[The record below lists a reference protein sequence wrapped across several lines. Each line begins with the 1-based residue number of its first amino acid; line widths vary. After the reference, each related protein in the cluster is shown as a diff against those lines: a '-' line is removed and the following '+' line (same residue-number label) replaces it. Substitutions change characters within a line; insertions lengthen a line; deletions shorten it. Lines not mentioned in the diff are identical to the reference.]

1 MRPGG
6 RRLLGFSMRIS
17 CLAAVLAA
25 CLPLSA
31 AADVR
36 ALPDYLT
43 FQLQARSTIGLGYNL
58 PFNASIN
65 SATVDLN
72 DAGRVVVRVTL
83 PTGIPGDDFTR
94 HIFVGENGGGFVVS
108 EGPVGSLVSD
118 PRVSPDGKVWFAAN
132 FQGGNTQAGIYRYNP
147 DDLSTVRVTGLP
159 LGTTFF
165 TSPRGNAAGQIG
177 YRADFATGKAW
188 VSYSGSAAQTH
199 AAEQTLDAGSPYSF
213 LFTPSM
219 DERQLI
225 AGKVTLV
232 AGGFNQI
239 RTIDNHG
246 LAVVLARTTAED
258 AQSPFS
264 GFDNSPAIA
273 PTSGQVA
280 FIANLTAGG
289 RGVYRYDGPG
299 QIVEIARTGTQGL
312 GSIESFGPAINDD
325 GLVAFRGVDS
335 NGKQAIFVGDDA
347 DLRRVIGRGD
357 TINTD
362 LGLGQIDQETPAS
375 PAFSGGVAINAAGDI
390 AFSPTLTPAGN
401 NQIEWGTGVYIA
413 RAGSQ
418 ELFANGFEGN

>member
-1 MRPGG
+1 
-6 RRLLGFSMRIS
+6 MRIS
-17 CLAAVLAA
+17 LLAALLAA
-25 CLPLSA
+25 CVPLSA
-31 AADVR
+31 VAEVR

-58 PFNASIN
+58 PINASIN

-72 DAGRVVVRVTL
+72 DAGRVVVRVAI

-118 PRVSPDGKVWFAAN
+118 PRVAPDGMVWFAAN
-132 FQGGNTQAGIYRYNP
+132 FQGGNAQAGIYRYNP
-147 DDLSTVRVTGLP
+147 NDLSTVRITGAP
-159 LGTTFF
+159 VGTTFY

-188 VSYSGSAAQTH
+188 VSFVGSSAQTH
-199 AAEQTLDAGSPYSF
+199 AMEQTLDPQSPYSF
-213 LFTPSM
+213 LFTPSF
-219 DERQLI
+219 DEHQLI

-232 AGGFNQI
+232 SGGFNQI

-246 LAVVLARTTAED
+246 TAVVLARTNAES
-258 AQSPFS
+258 AQSPYS

-273 PTSGQVA
+273 PNSGQVA
-280 FIANLTAGG
+280 FIANLAAGG

-299 QIVEIARTGTQGL
+299 TIVEIARTGTQGL
-312 GSIESFGPAINDD
+312 SSIESFGPAINDN

-357 TINTD
+357 TLDTD
-362 LGLGQIDQETPAS
+362 LGLGMIDQETPSS

-401 NQIEWGTGVYIA
+401 NQVEWGTGVYIA
-413 RAGSQ
+413 RAGAQ
-418 ELFANGFEGN
+418 QVFANGFEGN